1 MTYCATCPL
10 MTAFLPLRYA
20 IGPMRYEGE
29 LLAGLELPDLPDLF
43 PNIDRYT
50 DLQDRNLGL
59 VPRFLRDGWLY
70 VWSEFEGRLIEY
82 SVNDSLLQE
91 TTRGGEVVDHR
102 GNVYLSLPSGEPAD
116 VAWSENQWSDAHF
129 EMIVNEPG
137 QRSKFMRRIVPGG
150 SPNTQLL
157 DEKTF
162 YALPEVTSIEEFDW
176 TGLTPTIPHWPRLE
190 RSTRRFDQR
199 VMGIVDDP
207 WGVTEDLAALV
218 RLAHDNQ
225 ERLRARFGGEWSL
238 AKTIKD
244 LYETDRQ
251 LEAKLPELVD
261 LPKLQRVWRESD
273 ESQSHFED
281 VVAGLL
287 DSWVLWMHTLE
298 CANGPETLASSCESL
313 DLAKEDHHTILQE
326 KFGLALLGPSYFS
339 KGAGAIGRLAAVQGE
354 GTRWFWNA
362 LLGIRERV
370 SLGDVEK
377 LVSIGDMAN
386 DSVEDLSKAATAVVA
401 SINSKVS
408 GLVGRAPIPSA
419 VPTQILFNA
428 ISPAAAVELRGFP
441 HRISLLGSGFLV
453 SGLARTGQSLA
464 VDSVG
469 AVQSNQWL
477 SEAAKNSGNAA
488 ATLSP
493 PDVEARKVP
502 VIRITSANAGQ
513 YFKGNPYSLKDAL
526 EKAPL
531 RSVLV
536 VLTGLN
542 MVSAIS
548 EFFTDSNK
556 DVEGL
561 AKATG
566 SVTGFTAA
574 ALSLEHKI
582 SELNWNKGLSRSP
595 NPAAYSHG
603 VGAVAAALTA
613 ATAAFDIIVFGMQ
626 AIESYRSGDFDTSA
640 LEVGLMGVSSGQLA
654 LSVRAFRAYREA
666 RAAALGLQVAS
677 SVRGLSR
684 LGGFYTALSLGLTAS
699 LIGGLVARHYAQNTP
714 LERWLANTRFGVKPA
729 EWSGN
734 YRDEMEQLYT
744 VIFPIKLRLERVPR
758 LNPHTGI
765 HMQDC
770 WLILELAGQSALNP
784 ETIYFSGDELRS
796 GVGYRSLAWVERQLR
811 AVLDTEEREYILQPK
826 RTPVTW
832 SGSDFSL
839 HVGTRVHNAAATAT
853 YRRVYHDDDQIFGL
867 QGELIYRPQPGLE
880 MPPVKVDIW

>member
-129 EMIVNEPG
+129 EMIVNKPG

-218 RLAHDNQ
+218 RLTHDNQ

-287 DSWVLWMHTLE
+287 DSWVLWMDTLE

-377 LVSIGDMAN
+377 LVSVGEMAN
-386 DSVEDLSKAATAVVA
+386 DSVEDLSKGVTAVVA
-401 SINSKVS
+401 AINSRVS
-408 GLVGRAPIPSA
+408 GLLGRAPARPI
-419 VPTQILFNA
+419 QMLFNA
-428 ISPAAAVELRGFP
+428 VSPAAATELRGFP
-441 HRISLLGSGFLV
+441 NRISLLGRGFLV
-453 SGLARTGQSLA
+453 AGLARAGETL
-464 VDSVG
+464 SVESVSV
-469 AVQSNQWL
+469 VQSNRWL
-477 SEAAKNSGNAA
+477 SEVAKGGSNNLVPTGQLNSE
-488 ATLSP
+488 
-493 PDVEARKVP
+493 VRKVP
-502 VIRITSANAGQ
+502 IIRAMSANSSK
-513 YFKGNPYSLKDAL
+513 YYRGNPYKLIDAL
-526 EKAPL
+526 EKASL

-536 VLTGLN
+536 VLTGIN
-542 MVSAIS
+542 MVSATS
-548 EFFTDSNK
+548 AFLNTSSKKMEDYARF
-556 DVEGL
+556 
-561 AKATG
+561 AG
-566 SVTGFTAA
+566 SITGFGAA
-574 ALSLEHKI
+574 YASVQHRI
-582 SELNWNKGLSRSP
+582 TELNWKEGRSHFK
-595 NPAAYSHG
+595 NPEAHSHKIGYRAAFATS
-603 VGAVAAALTA
+603 V
-613 ATAAFDIIVFGMQ
+613 TAAFDIVVFGSQ
-626 AIESYRSGDFDTSA
+626 AIESYRAGDFDSA
-640 LEVGLMGVSSGQLA
+640 AVEVGLMGVSSGQLA
-654 LSVRAFRAYREA
+654 LGLRAFRAYREA
-666 RAAALGLQVAS
+666 RAVALGLRVAS

-684 LGGFYTALSLGLTAS
+684 LGGWYTALSIGLTAT
-699 LIGGLVARHYAQNTP
+699 LIGGLVARDYVKNTP
-714 LERWLANTRFGVKPA
+714 LERWLSNTRFGVKPA
-729 EWSGN
+729 DWSGN
-734 YRDEMEQLYT
+734 YRNEMERLYSS
-744 VIFPIKLRLERVPR
+744 IFPIRFRLERVTRFNPR
-758 LNPHTGI
+758 AGI
-765 HMQDC
+765 HIQDC
-770 WLILELAGQSALNP
+770 WLILELPGQGGLRPDMIHFTGN
-784 ETIYFSGDELRS
+784 ELRN
-796 GVGYRSLAWVERQLR
+796 GVVYRSLAWVEQKLR
-811 AVLDTEEREYILQPK
+811 TVSDAEERERILQPK
-826 RTPVTW
+826 RTPVVWT
-832 SGSDFSL
+832 SADFTI
-839 HVGTRVHNAAATAT
+839 HEGTRIDNPAATAT
-853 YRRVYHDDDQIFGL
+853 YRKIYHDDDQIFGL

-880 MPPVKVDIW
+880 MPPIKVDIW

>member
-82 SVNDSLLQE
+82 SVKNSLLQE

-116 VAWSENQWSDAHF
+116 VAWSENPWSDAHF

-150 SPNTQLL
+150 SPNTQLF

-218 RLAHDNQ
+218 RLTHDNQ

-287 DSWVLWMHTLE
+287 DSWVLWMDTLE

-326 KFGLALLGPSYFS
+326 KFGLVLLGPSYFS
-339 KGAGAIGRLAAVQGE
+339 KGAGAIGRLADIQGS
-354 GTRWFWNA
+354 GALWLWHA
-362 LLGIRERV
+362 LLGVRERL
-370 SLGDVEK
+370 SLGEIEK
-377 LVSIGDMAN
+377 LIEIGDTAN
-386 DSVEDLSKAATAVVA
+386 DSVEDLSKTATAVVA
-401 SINSKVS
+401 AINSKIS
-408 GLVGRAPIPSA
+408 GLVSRAPHPPS
-419 VPTQILFNA
+419 QSLYSA
-428 ISPAAAVELRGFP
+428 ISPAASAGLNGFP
-441 HRISLLGSGFLV
+441 RRLSILGKGFLISGF
-453 SGLARTGQSLA
+453 ARTGQTLLVENVS
-464 VDSVG
+464 S
-469 AVQSNQWL
+469 VQSNQWL
-477 SEAAKNSGNAA
+477 SDAAKRGANRNNLQHHKLTA
-488 ATLSP
+488 
-493 PDVEARKVP
+493 EAPKVP
-502 VIRITSANAGQ
+502 ILRATAVDASKSFR
-513 YFKGNPYSLKDAL
+513 GNPYSLIDGL

-536 VLTGLN
+536 VLTGIN
-542 MVSAIS
+542 MASATLIL
-548 EFFTDSNK
+548 FNDSDQNA
-556 DVEGL
+556 ENF
-561 AKATG
+561 AKAVG
-566 SVTGFTAA
+566 GLTGFSA
-574 ALSLEHKI
+574 ALTSLQHRI
-582 SELNWNKGLSRSP
+582 AELNWKEGVSRLD
-595 NPAAYSHG
+595 NPEAYSHRMG
-603 VGAVAAALTA
+603 SLAAA
-613 ATAAFDIIVFGMQ
+613 ATAITAALDIVVFGLQ
-626 AIESYRSGDFDTSA
+626 AIESYRAGDFDTAA

-654 LSVRAFRAYREA
+654 LGVRAFRAYREA
-666 RAAALGLQVAS
+666 RAVALGLEAAS
-677 SVRGLSR
+677 AVRGLSR
-684 LGGFYTALSLGLTAS
+684 LGGWFTALSVGLTAS
-699 LIGGLVARHYAQNTP
+699 LIGGLVARLYIENTP

-729 EWSGN
+729 DWAGN
-734 YRDEMEQLYT
+734 YKDEMDRLYT
-744 VIFPIKLRLERVPR
+744 AIFPVKLRLERVPR
-758 LNPHTGI
+758 LNPRTGA
-765 HMQDC
+765 HVQDC
-770 WLILELAGQSALNP
+770 WLILELPGQNKLDAGMIQ
-784 ETIYFSGDELRS
+784 FSGNELRNDAT
-796 GVGYRSLAWVERQLR
+796 YRSLAWVEQQLR
-811 AVLDTEEREYILQPK
+811 TVFDAEDRQRILQPK
-826 RTPVTW
+826 RTPVVW
-832 SGSDFSL
+832 SGIDFSL
-839 HVGTRVHNAAATAT
+839 HEGTRIHNKNATAT
-853 YRRVYHDDDQIFGL
+853 YRKIYHADDQIFGL
-867 QGELIYRPQPGLE
+867 EGELIYSPQPGLE
-880 MPPVKVDIW
+880 MPSVKVDIW

>member
-29 LLAGLELPDLPDLF
+29 LLAGLELPDLPVLF

-218 RLAHDNQ
+218 RLTHDNQ

-287 DSWVLWMHTLE
+287 DSWVLWMDTLE

-401 SINSKVS
+401 AINSKVS

-464 VDSVG
+464 VESVS

-477 SEAAKNSGNAA
+477 SEAAREGVNSNIPRSQLHAEVP
-488 ATLSP
+488 S
-493 PDVEARKVP
+493 VP
-502 VIRITSANAGQ
+502 VIRAIAANSGK
-513 YFKGNPYSLKDAL
+513 YYNGNPYGLMDGL
-526 EKAPL
+526 VKAPL

-536 VLTGLN
+536 VLTGIN
-542 MVSAIS
+542 MVSANS
-548 EFFTDSNK
+548 ALGVGADRDLQGFARAF
-556 DVEGL
+556 G
-561 AKATG
+561 G
-566 SVTGFTAA
+566 VTGFAA
-574 ALSLEHKI
+574 AFMSLQHKI
-582 SELNWNKGLSRSP
+582 AELNWREGLSRSI
-595 NPAAYSHG
+595 NPEALSHG
-603 VGAVAAALTA
+603 VGAAAAFASAL
-613 ATAAFDIIVFGMQ
+613 TAAFDIVIFGVH
-626 AIESYRSGDFDTSA
+626 AVESYRAGDFDTA
-640 LEVGLMGVSSGQLA
+640 AVEVGLVGISSGQLA
-654 LSVRAFRAYREA
+654 LGVRAFRAYREA
-666 RAAALGLQVAS
+666 RAVALGLQTAS
-677 SVRGLSR
+677 AVRGLSR
-684 LGGFYTALSLGLTAS
+684 LGGWFTALSLGLTAS
-699 LIGGLVARHYAQNTP
+699 LIGGLVARYHLENTP
-714 LERWLANTRFGVKPA
+714 IERWLANTRFGVKPA
-729 EWSGN
+729 AWAGN
-734 YRDEMEQLYT
+734 YRNEMGRLY
-744 VIFPIKLRLERVPR
+744 VVVFPVKFRLERVPR
-758 LNPHTGI
+758 LNPHETHI
-765 HMQDC
+765 QDC
-770 WLILELAGQSALNP
+770 WLILELVGQKRLEPDMIEFTGN
-784 ETIYFSGDELRS
+784 ELRN
-796 GVGYRSLAWVERQLR
+796 GVGYRSLAWLEEKLRTVFDSEEKER
-811 AVLDTEEREYILQPK
+811 ILQPNRK
-826 RTPVTW
+826 AVVW
-832 SGSDFSL
+832 SGADFSI
-839 HVGTRVHNAAATAT
+839 HEGTRIHNAASTAT
-853 YRRVYHDDDQIFGL
+853 YRRIYHNDDQIFGL
-867 QGELIYRPQPGLE
+867 EGQLIYRPQPGLE
-880 MPPVKVDIW
+880 MPPIEVDIW